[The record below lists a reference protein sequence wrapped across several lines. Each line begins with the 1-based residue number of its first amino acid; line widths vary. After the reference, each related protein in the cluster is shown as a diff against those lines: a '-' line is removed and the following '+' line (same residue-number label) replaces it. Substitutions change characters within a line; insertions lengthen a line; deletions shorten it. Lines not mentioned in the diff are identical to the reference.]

1 MNFKYG
7 ACRQQLGYIRR
18 GKVTRGTKML
28 TGTAEM
34 NPDHWLI
41 NCDNQRRGIND
52 IERNHLILTCLP
64 TKYIIDHLIDHRFVV
79 LIY

>member
-1 MNFKYG
+1 
-7 ACRQQLGYIRR
+7 
-18 GKVTRGTKML
+18 ML

-34 NPDHWLI
+34 NADHWLI